1 MITKL
6 EGRINFCSLMHVVN
20 ANFSILS
27 KFEGSLISVKLSQ
40 DPKAELHIA
49 LTEEGMFT
57 LISDEHRSNT
67 FSEIHSTPSGIVTS
81 CNKQHGGIVIFLN
94 FEQSKKVDL
103 SMVLMEFGRSISSSD
118 EHDSKADSRIELIEL
133 GTFILFND
141 EQPSKQ

>member
-57 LISDEHRSNT
+57 LMKYFFRNT
-67 FSEIHSTPSGIVTS
+67 FNTIRNCDFMQQTAWRNRDFP
-81 CNKQHGGIVIFLN
+81 QF
-94 FEQSKKVDL
+94 
-103 SMVLMEFGRSISSSD
+103 
-118 EHDSKADSRIELIEL
+118 
-133 GTFILFND
+133 
-141 EQPSKQ
+141 